1 MKTKFPERI
10 ICLTE
15 ETTEFIYALG
25 EDERIVGISGFTMR
39 PPSARKTK
47 PKVSTFIDADYELI
61 NSLKP
66 DLILAFS
73 DLQADISKELIKQ
86 GHTVTTFNQRN
97 ISEILRAMLMIG
109 SLLGCEDKAK
119 KLIKKYEDKIEDV
132 RSKSKLIKNKHKVYF
147 EEWYD
152 PLISG
157 ICWVSELIEIAG
169 GVDIFSELRNQHA
182 AKNRIVK
189 PKDVIERNPDII
201 IGSWCGKMFKPEKV
215 LNRKGWDK
223 IEAVKNSRIYE
234 VKSTIILQPG
244 PASLTE
250 GLDAIKEIID
260 KFS

>member
-1 MKTKFPERI
+1 MKTKYPERI

-25 EDERIVGISGFTMR
+25 EDKRIVGISGFTMR
-39 PPSARKTK
+39 PLSARKTK
-47 PKVSTFIDADYELI
+47 PKVSTFIEADFNLI
-61 NSLKP
+61 DSLKP

-73 DLQADISKELIKQ
+73 DLQADISKELIKR
-86 GHTVTTFNQRN
+86 GHTVITFNQRN
-97 ISEILRAMLMIG
+97 IDEILRAMLMVG
-109 SLLGCEDKAK
+109 SLLGCEEKAK
-119 KLIKKYEDKIEDV
+119 KIIKNYEEKIAEV
-132 RSKSKLIKNKHKVYF
+132 ELESKLIKNKPRIYF

-169 GVDIFSELRNQHA
+169 GIDIFSELRNQHD

-189 PKDVIERNPDII
+189 PEDVIERNPDII

-215 LNRKGWDK
+215 LMREGWNK
-223 IEAVKNSRIYE
+223 IEAVKNNCLFEI
-234 VKSTIILQPG
+234 KSTVILQPG

-250 GLDAIKEIID
+250 GLDSLKEIIHN
-260 KFS
+260 FS